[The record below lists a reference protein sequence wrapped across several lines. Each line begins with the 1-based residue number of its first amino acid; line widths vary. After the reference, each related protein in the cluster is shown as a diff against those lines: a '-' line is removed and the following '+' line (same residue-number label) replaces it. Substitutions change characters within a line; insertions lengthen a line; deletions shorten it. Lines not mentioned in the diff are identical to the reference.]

1 MTTLTTLSPFAP
13 SSLPELP
20 PINGVRLASRACGIR
35 YQGRTDLLFAELS
48 PGSTVAGVFTRS
60 KTCSAPVDWC
70 RSVVSRGSGRAI
82 IVNSGNANAF
92 TGQAGVTAVHNIAT
106 AAATVLNCAP
116 GEVLIASTGTI
127 GLPLEDSLI
136 TTALPDMLTGMSE
149 YAWTEA
155 ARAIMTTDTYPKVA
169 SRRAM
174 IGDFQVKLN
183 GIAKGSGMIAP
194 SMATMLCFVFT
205 DALISAPVLQELLRQ
220 GVDRS
225 FNCITVD
232 GDTSTSDTL
241 LLFATGKVNHA
252 PVLVATDPRLAEFR
266 IRLNEV
272 LIDLAHQVAKDGE
285 GASRFVT
292 LTVKRAA
299 SSSAARRIGFAI
311 ANSPL
316 VKIAIAGGDANWGR
330 IVMAIGKSGEKI
342 DRDRL
347 KICIG
352 GVVVTANG
360 GPVTNYDETPI
371 ITHMQGRHIV
381 IEVDV
386 GVGRGMAT
394 VWTCDM
400 TNAYVN
406 INSCYRT

>member
-1 MTTLTTLSPFAP
+1 MTIISPFAP

-20 PINGVRLASRACGIR
+20 PIEGVRLASRACGIR
-35 YQGRTDLLFAELS
+35 YKGRTDLLFAEFS

-70 RSVVSRGSGRAI
+70 RFVVSSGTGRAI
-82 IVNSGNANAF
+82 VANAGNANAF
-92 TGQAGVTAVHNIAT
+92 TGPAGVTAVHNIAT
-106 AAATVLNCAP
+106 TAATLLNCAP

-127 GLPLEDSLI
+127 GLPLDDSLI
-136 TTALPDMLTGMSE
+136 TTALPDMLTCMSE
-149 YAWTEA
+149 YAWAEA
-155 ARAIMTTDTYPKVA
+155 AKAIMTTDTYPKVA
-169 SRRAM
+169 TRRAM
-174 IGDFQVKLN
+174 IDDVQVKLN

-205 DALISAPVLQELLRQ
+205 DALIMAPVLHEILRQ

-241 LLFATGKVNHA
+241 LLVATGKAVHA
-252 PVLVATDPRLAEFR
+252 PVLMARDPRLAEFR
-266 IRLNEV
+266 TRLNEV

-299 SSSAARRIGFAI
+299 SSRAARRICFAI

-316 VKIAIAGGDANWGR
+316 VKTAIAGGDANWGR
-330 IVMAIGKSGEKI
+330 IVMAIGKSGEKV

-352 GVVVTANG
+352 GVIVTENG
-360 GPVTNYDETPI
+360 GPVAGYDETLI
-371 ITHMQGRHIV
+371 LTHMRGRHIV

>member
-1 MTTLTTLSPFAP
+1 MKTMSPFAP
-13 SSLPELP
+13 LNLPELP
-20 PINGVRLASRACGIR
+20 PIEGVRLASHACGIR
-35 YQGRTDLLFAELS
+35 YKGRTDLLFAELS

-70 RSVVSRGSGRAI
+70 RSVVSNEIGRAL

-92 TGQAGVTAVHNIAT
+92 TGLAGVTAVHNIAT
-106 AAATVLNCAP
+106 SAATLLNCAP
-116 GEVLIASTGTI
+116 EDVLIASTGTI
-127 GLPLEDSLI
+127 GLPLDDSLI
-136 TTALPDMLTGMSE
+136 TTALPAMLNRMSE
-149 YAWTEA
+149 YAWAEA

-169 SRRAM
+169 TRRAR
-174 IGDFQVKLN
+174 IDDVQVKLN
-183 GIAKGSGMIAP
+183 GIAKGSGMVAP

-205 DALISAPVLQELLRQ
+205 DALIMAPVLHEILRK

-232 GDTSTSDTL
+232 GETSTSDTL
-241 LLFATGKVNHA
+241 LLFATGKADHA
-252 PVLVATDPRLAEFR
+252 PVLMARDPRLAEFR
-266 IRLNEV
+266 TRLNEV

-292 LTVKRAA
+292 LTVTRAA
-299 SSSAARRIGFAI
+299 SSRAARRIGFAI

-316 VKIAIAGGDANWGR
+316 VKTAIAGGDANWGR
-330 IVMAIGKSGEKI
+330 IVMAIGKSGEKV

-352 GVVVTANG
+352 GVIVTENG
-360 GPVTNYDETPI
+360 GPVKGYDETPI
-371 ITHMQGRHIV
+371 ITHMRGRHIV

-400 TNAYVN
+400 TNAYVH